1 MRLAGACL
9 QHHTVPFRF
18 HSTLGKSGNFE
29 ADARAQWLRWS
40 ALNQPHVVHQLP
52 RAVLQSPPCR
62 PIASPKLPWHLPT
75 SLAGYRALTMA
86 SASPKRTCLR
96 FGDGF
101 IPVEASMR
109 LGICGQC
116 LFRCPPVSCPLVS
129 LSERLLGIDCAED
142 AFMMALQSHGD
153 HCVET

>member
-1 MRLAGACL
+1 MPAAPHSPVSFP
-9 QHHTVPFRF
+9 QHIGEVGEFR
-18 HSTLGKSGNFE
+18 G
-29 ADARAQWLRWS
+29 RCWS
-40 ALNQPHVVHQLP
+40 AVASVVGTNQPHVVHQLP